1 MHPLFEAM
9 ELLLQRRD
17 LPQVTMEK
25 ALREIMAGQVSEPVL
40 AAFLTGLRIK
50 GETAGELAAAAHVL
64 REHMVSLDASPLEPL
79 DTCGT
84 GGDEAGT
91 FNISTAAA
99 LVIAGCGVPVVKH
112 GNRAVSSKSGSAD
125 VLAALGVK
133 VDVGP
138 ETARRCLHEAG
149 LAYCFAP
156 RFHPA
161 MQHVAGVRRQLGFR
175 TLFNLLGPLCNPAR
189 ARWQL
194 LGVGKLELLDL
205 LAQALASL
213 GVGRAY
219 LVHGE
224 DGLDEVSLSAPT
236 LVRRVEHGKVEA
248 LRWQPEDFG
257 FACQP
262 LESIQ
267 ACDAEES
274 ARRIRDVLQGMSGP
288 AREIVLAN
296 AAAGLVAANRAGTLG
311 EGVQLAA
318 AAVDRGEAQRV
329 LDRLAAITNR
339 AGSDS

>member
-1 MHPLFEAM
+1 M
-9 ELLLQRRD
+9 ELLLLRRD
-17 LPQVTMEK
+17 LPQATMES
-25 ALREIMAGQVSEPVL
+25 AIREIMAGQVSEPVL
-40 AAFLTGLRIK
+40 AAFLTALRIK
-50 GETAGELAAAAHVL
+50 GETAGELAAAAQVL
-64 REHMVSLDASPLEPL
+64 REHMVAIDVSPLDPL

-84 GGDEAGT
+84 GGDQAGT

-125 VLAALGVK
+125 VLTALGVK

-149 LAYCFAP
+149 LAFCFAP

-161 MQHVAGVRRQLGFR
+161 MRHVAGVRRQLGFR
-175 TLFNLLGPLCNPAR
+175 TLFNLLGPLCNPAK
-189 ARWQL
+189 AQWQL
-194 LGVGKLELLDL
+194 LGVGRLELLDL
-205 LAQALASL
+205 LAQALANL

-236 LVRRVEHGKVEA
+236 LVRRVEHGKVET
-248 LRWQPEDFG
+248 LRWRPEDFG
-257 FACQP
+257 FTTQP
-262 LESIQ
+262 VKSIL
-267 ACDAEES
+267 ARDAEES
-274 ARRIRDVLQGMSGP
+274 ATRIRDILQGLSGP

-296 AAAGLVAANRAGTLG
+296 AAAGLLAAGRARTLG

-318 AAVDRGEAQRV
+318 AAVDRGEARRV
-329 LDRLAAITNR
+329 LDRLVSITNR
-339 AGSDS
+339 AGSES